1 MNIVHVKVYFLVY
14 ILKYFERHTL
24 FVFALKIRNTV
35 RVCRCLHRKG
45 HFGGIG
51 QISNFCGGITER

>member
-24 FVFALKIRNTV
+24 FVFALNSWIENT
-35 RVCRCLHRKG
+35 
-45 HFGGIG
+45 
-51 QISNFCGGITER
+51 